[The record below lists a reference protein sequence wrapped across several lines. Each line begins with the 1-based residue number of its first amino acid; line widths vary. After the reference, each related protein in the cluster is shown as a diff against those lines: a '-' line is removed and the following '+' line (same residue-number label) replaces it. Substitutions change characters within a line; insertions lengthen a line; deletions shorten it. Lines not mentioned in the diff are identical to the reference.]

1 MTVNVGLESPRRV
14 GQVVVI
20 KPVRSFASD
29 NLKRKNS

>member
-20 KPVRSFASD
+20 KPGKSFSSD
-29 NLKRKNS
+29 NLKRINS